1 MSVII
6 LTTEMRTGGTCRDAT
21 EWANRLTA
29 AGEQV
34 LLAAQS
40 AEESALRKLS
50 PAVRFENLNA
60 SRAIFVAVRL
70 LRLLRARPSAV
81 VLANAGAL
89 AGLAL
94 GLRALGLVRNRI
106 VFVDPFN
113 PADTFRRGCKTAF
126 IYRRLLWRADAFVHL
141 SKPAERIHVGLGL
154 RRESSYVIPNISS
167 RSSPAAPVIPMGA
180 PLRVV
185 AVGRLDKIK
194 GFDRL
199 IAAFGEIT
207 ARWPGATL
215 RIVGEGYDHARLE
228 GLIVSTGQRDTV
240 VLTGHSDTVAD
251 ELRRAHLFVL
261 PSLYEGMPNALVEAF
276 DEGLR
281 VVATP
286 CRGPVGSL
294 MREIGAG
301 DMVISERAFAEDLP
315 RAMAEALAM
324 DDASWASVRARF
336 HDRFDNERN
345 FQALRGLLKP

>member
-50 PAVRFENLNA
+50 PAVSFEKLGA
-60 SRAIFVAVRL
+60 SRAIFCVVRL

-81 VLANAGAL
+81 VLANSGAL

-113 PADTFRRGCKTAF
+113 PADTFRRDCKTAF
-126 IYRRLLWRADAFVHL
+126 IYRLLLWRADAFVHL
-141 SKPAERIHVGLGL
+141 SKSSEKIHVGLGL

-167 RSSPAAPVIPMGA
+167 RAAPAAKVIPVGV

-199 IAAFGEIT
+199 IEAFGKIS

-215 RIVGEGYDHARLE
+215 RIIGEGYDRARLE
-228 GLIVSTGQRDTV
+228 RLIVSTGQRDTV
-240 VLTGHSDTVAD
+240 VLAGHSDTVAA
-251 ELRRAHLFVL
+251 ELRLAHLFVL
-261 PSLYEGMPNALVEAF
+261 SSLYEGMPNTLFEAF

-294 MREIGAG
+294 MREIGAA

-315 RAMAEALAM
+315 RAIAVALEM
-324 DDASWASVRARF
+324 NDASWASVRARF

-345 FQALRGLLKP
+345 FQALCRLLKP